1 MKVDLSTPRSVK
13 SRNTKQKIYDAAVS
27 IMKKKGYEYL
37 SVRNIC
43 QVAGISNG
51 TFFYHFNTK
60 EDLLSYYLQDRFDDY
75 REAHGFNV
83 DKLPF
88 DRQILEYYKCYSK
101 YMVENGIE
109 FISNYYVP
117 KNKALNTRGLR
128 NDTMANED
136 TKIINFSCRCLI
148 NAEKEGKLKTKNTAI
163 GYANNCCTMLKGI
176 IFDWAL
182 NDGKVDMEQLIE
194 EILGSYLKSI
204 QITAE

>member
-1 MKVDLSTPRSVK
+1 MDLSTPRSVK

-88 DRQILEYYKCYSK
+88 DRQILYPII
-101 YMVENGIE
+101 M
-109 FISNYYVP
+109 F
-117 KNKALNTRGLR
+117 LR
-128 NDTMANED
+128 
-136 TKIINFSCRCLI
+136 IRP
-148 NAEKEGKLKTKNTAI
+148 
-163 GYANNCCTMLKGI
+163 
-176 IFDWAL
+176 
-182 NDGKVDMEQLIE
+182 
-194 EILGSYLKSI
+194 
-204 QITAE
+204 